1 MKAEKISILIGILV
15 IVLLAFLIVGN
26 ANVIGVSAGSL
37 ENVAREEQEIDSRWE
52 AVQAANENMCALLF
66 YNAEKTDCRFSV
78 YLTKEGLSYGYFF
91 REGGA
96 DGFIVDG
103 VRGLIFEDKGIALLS
118 LNADRVSKI
127 VVDGSESVEVDPLK
141 PFAVVLPLN
150 CGEITLYDA
159 KGNIVTLYDAF

>member
-37 ENVAREEQEIDSRWE
+37 ENVAREEQEIDSQWE
-52 AVQAANENMCALLF
+52 SVQAANENMCALLF

-78 YLTKEGLSYGYFF
+78 YLTKDGLSYGYFF

-118 LNADRVSKI
+118 LNAERVCKI
-127 VVDGSESVEVDPLK
+127 LVDGTESIEVDPLK
-141 PFAVVLPLN
+141 PFAVVLPVN